1 MKNSV
6 NFAQSFSDRENSFK
20 RWIRFSSFLFLL
32 LLAISGLLT
41 FSVIRER
48 RLLAY
53 ELSLLKKRVE
63 PVYKDNLE
71 GGEISENPVDLKNKK
86 IMRIKNGLD
95 NPALY
100 LKEISKNIPD
110 FVRIISL
117 RREHGKQLEIVGQA
131 NKISDVGSFAK
142 ALKQSKCFDF
152 CTIKSIDPQKKNM
165 INFSLSAH
173 LRK

>member
-71 GGEISENPVDLKNKK
+71 GGEISE
-86 IMRIKNGLD
+86 
-95 NPALY
+95 
-100 LKEISKNIPD
+100 
-110 FVRIISL
+110 
-117 RREHGKQLEIVGQA
+117 
-131 NKISDVGSFAK
+131 
-142 ALKQSKCFDF
+142 
-152 CTIKSIDPQKKNM
+152 
-165 INFSLSAH
+165 
-173 LRK
+173 